1 MERLI
6 MKENRYNNA
15 VDGKSFFMVST
26 ILAIIVILIL
36 GVTFNSYS
44 QNETTITE
52 NEKNEIVTLV
62 CDRIEKIY
70 IFAEVAEKVCAGLKE
85 NQKNHEYVKYKTLQA
100 FANRLDK
107 DMQDLSRDKHLGII
121 YDPQRAA
128 EMKEQE
134 KKGEQLS
141 YLTPEMVEEER
152 SKNFGF
158 KELKI
163 LDGNIGYLD
172 LRFFSH
178 PKYAGATAVSVMQYF
193 SNCDALIIDLR
204 KNGGGWGEMVP
215 LITSYFFE
223 GDTLVQ
229 LGGSY
234 SRKKDIY
241 YQNWTLPYVPG
252 ERMPDIP
259 LYILTSK
266 STFSAAEAFS
276 YDLKHLGRAT
286 IVGETTRG
294 GAHPL
299 DVSVVLD
306 FVLYIPDQMS
316 VNPITNTNWEG
327 VGVKPDI
334 EVDSEQALNR
344 AYKDALIQLA
354 RSARNET
361 EKLKYQWAIE
371 GLEANINHVSVPK
384 EILKSYVGKY
394 DSRTI
399 YFEDGQLLYQ
409 YGDRAKGKMIP
420 LSEDYFMLDN
430 YDYLRVR
437 FIKKDGIVTT
447 LEEIFDDGR
456 ILRKSRN

>member
-1 MERLI
+1 M
-6 MKENRYNNA
+6 MGNRYNYTVEGN
-15 VDGKSFFMVST
+15 SFFKAN
-26 ILAIIVILIL
+26 IIIIVILIW

-44 QNETTITE
+44 QDETTITE
-52 NEKNEIVTLV
+52 DEKNEIVTVL

-70 IFAEVAEKVCAGLKE
+70 IFADLAEKVCAGLKE
-85 NQKNHEYVKYKTLQA
+85 NQKNNEYKKYKIPQA
-100 FANRLDK
+100 FASRLDK
-107 DMQDLSRDKHLGII
+107 DMQDLSGDKHLGIT
-121 YDPQRAA
+121 YDPKGAA
-128 EMKEQE
+128 EIRAQE
-134 KKGEQLS
+134 AQGEALV
-141 YLTPEMVEEER
+141 YLTPEMANEER
-152 SKNFGF
+152 EKNFGF

-163 LDGNIGYLD
+163 LDGNVGYMD

-178 PKYAGATAVSVMQYF
+178 PKYAGLTAVSVMQYF

-204 KNGGGWGEMVP
+204 NNGGGWSEMVP

-223 GDTLVQ
+223 GDTLIQ

-234 SRKKDIY
+234 SRKKDKY
-241 YQNWTLPYVPG
+241 YQNWTMPYVPG
-252 ERMPDIP
+252 KRLPDIP

-266 STFSAAEAFS
+266 STFSAAEGLS
-276 YDLKHLGRAT
+276 YDLKHLGRAK

-299 DVSVVLD
+299 DVSIVSD
-306 FVLYIPDQMS
+306 FILYIPDQTS
-316 VNPITNTNWEG
+316 VNPITNENWEG

-334 EVDSEQALNR
+334 EVDSEQALIR

-354 RSARNET
+354 RSASDET
-361 EKLKYQWAIE
+361 KKLKYQWALE
-371 GLEANINHVSVPK
+371 GLEANINQVSVPK

-399 YFEDGQLLYQ
+399 YFRNGQLLYQ
-409 YGDRAKGKMIP
+409 YGDRAIGKMIP
-420 LSEDYFMLDN
+420 LSEDYFMLDH

-437 FIKKDGIVTT
+437 FIKKNGVVTM